1 MRPSSNSFYNCYNP
15 IEIKSIT
22 KIRLGLSHLREQ
34 KFNHSFLDSINPI
47 CNCCNDVE
55 SAIHVFLHCPLYSN
69 KRCTLLSKI
78 DRKLLDNT
86 DSSLTQ
92 TLLFGN
98 LSFTTN
104 DNTKIINLTIDF
116 VVSTNRFDRLL
127 LRTVV
132 FFFSNSNKYK
142 QTSIILFLLPIVSFY
157 LMVKQVIFNSF

>member
-1 MRPSSNSFYNCYNP
+1 MRPSSDSFYSCYNP

-34 KFNHSFLDSINPI
+34 KFKHSFQDSINSV

-55 SAIHVFLHCPLYSN
+55 SAIHVFLYCPLYSN
-69 KRCTLLSKI
+69 KRFTLLSKI
-78 DRKLLDNT
+78 DCKLLDNNN
-86 DSSLTQ
+86 SSLTQ
-92 TLLFGN
+92 ILLFGN

-104 DNTKIINLTIDF
+104 DNTKIINLTIGF

-127 LRTVV
+127 LRTVI

-157 LMVKQVIFNSF
+157 LIIKQVIFNSF